1 MDPDLALLLNGVVS
15 GLLLGG
21 LYAAAAAGLSI
32 SFGMLDVVNIA
43 HPAFMVLSAL
53 LVALL
58 WSMTGLDPLLL
69 SLLLTPAFW
78 LVGAGLYSA
87 YHHFF
92 ERRGDEAI
100 QGLAFF
106 FGVMF
111 IIEVGLV
118 LAVGPEQ
125 HFADASYAA
134 TTWRIGSPLG
144 EIDLPLRMLVPA
156 AVALAAIGGL
166 ALYLRHSFA
175 GRAIAA
181 VAQDREALRLLAIDP
196 VRIKRLA
203 FGISIAFAALA
214 GGALVVVQPVDA
226 WSGHVFIG
234 RVFAIVIMG
243 GLSSLGGCVIAA
255 LLFGVVENVTATF
268 FGPSWSPAVAFGCLL
283 LVLAFRPQGLFG
295 RVA

>member
-1 MDPDLALLLNGVVS
+1 MDPDLALLLNGIVS

-21 LYAAAAAGLSI
+21 LYAAAAAGLSV

-43 HPAFMVLSAL
+43 HPAFMVLGAM

-58 WSMTGLDPLLL
+58 WGATGIDPLVL
-69 SLLLTPAFW
+69 SVLLTPAFW
-78 LVGAGLYSA
+78 ALGAAIYVA

-111 IIEVGLV
+111 IIEIGLV
-118 LAVGPEQ
+118 LAIGPEQ
-125 HFADASYAA
+125 HFADASYANV
-134 TTWRIGSPLG
+134 TWRLG

-156 AVALAAIGGL
+156 LVALLAIGGL
-166 ALYLRHSFA
+166 ALFLRRTFT

-203 FGISIAFAALA
+203 FGISIAMAALA
-214 GGALVVVQPVDA
+214 GGALVVVQPVEA
-226 WSGHVFIG
+226 SSGHIFIG
-234 RVFAIVIMG
+234 RVFAVVIMG
-243 GLSSLGGCVIAA
+243 GLSSLWGCVLAA
-255 LLFGVVENVTATF
+255 LAFGVVENVTASF
-268 FGPSWSPAVAFGCLL
+268 YGPSWSPAVAFGALL
-283 LVLAFRPQGLFG
+283 LVLAVRPQGFFG
-295 RVA
+295 RAA

>member
-21 LYAAAAAGLSI
+21 LYAAAAAGLSV

-43 HPAFMVLSAL
+43 HPAFMVLGAL

-58 WSMTGLDPLLL
+58 WGMTGLDPLLL

-78 LVGAGLYSA
+78 ALGALIYVA

-106 FGVMF
+106 FGIMF

-118 LAVGPEQ
+118 MTLGPEQ
-125 HFADASYAA
+125 HFADAAYAN
-134 TTWRIGSPLG
+134 TTWRIG

-156 AVALAAIGGL
+156 VVALAAIG
-166 ALYLRHSFA
+166 ALSLFLRRTFT

-203 FGISIAFAALA
+203 FGISVAMAALA

-226 WSGHVFIG
+226 WSGHIFIG

-243 GLSSLGGCVIAA
+243 GLASLGGCVLAA
-255 LLFGVVENVTATF
+255 LAFGVVENVTATF
-268 FGPSWSPAVAFGCLL
+268 YGPSWSPAVSFGCLL
-283 LVLAFRPQGLFG
+283 LVLAIRPQGLFG
-295 RVA
+295 RAA

>member
-1 MDPDLALLLNGVVS
+1 MDGDLSLLLNGVVS

-43 HPAFMVLSAL
+43 HPAFMVLGS
-53 LVALL
+53 LVIAVL
-58 WSMTGLDPLLL
+58 WSMTGWDPLLL
-69 SLLLTPAFW
+69 AVLLAPAFW
-78 LVGAGLYSA
+78 LLGAGLYGA

-92 ERRGDEAI
+92 EKRGDEAI

-118 LAVGPEQ
+118 LALGPEQ
-125 HFADASYAA
+125 HFADAAYAA
-134 TTWRIGSPLG
+134 TTWRIG

-156 AVALAAIGGL
+156 LVAFAAIGAL
-166 ALYLRHSFA
+166 VLYLRHSFT

-243 GLSSLGGCVIAA
+243 GLSSLGGCVLAA
-255 LLFGVVENVTATF
+255 LLFGVVENVTAIF